1 MTVIAMSGEISAGLR
16 RLRIGVA
23 GLGRL
28 GKHHAQNLA
37 YRVPG
42 AELIAVCSP
51 LGEERA
57 WAREAL
63 PGPRL
68 YDEYA
73 KLLDDGEVD
82 AVWLVTPS
90 SLHAQQI
97 VDALRAGKHV
107 FCEKPLSLDPGE
119 CERVLAEAARFPSLQ
134 VTIGFM
140 RRFDP
145 SYQDAFGKI
154 DAGSIGRPFLV
165 RSQTADKNDL
175 DGFFVRFAATS
186 GGIFLDCTVHDIDIA
201 RWLLGKPRATRVYA
215 AGAIALHEG
224 LREFGDVDNGVA
236 ICEFEGGKLA
246 VFYASRTQAHGNDT
260 HSEVIGTAGALAIG
274 RNPRANRVEI
284 YDAGGIR
291 NECTPTFLDRFEEA
305 FVLEAQAFV
314 ASIRG
319 AAAGS
324 LQAGA
329 TLADALE
336 ATRIGHA
343 MRQSLQSGQAVTL

>member
-1 MTVIAMSGEISAGLR
+1 MTLTAMSGESTAGSR
-16 RLRIGVA
+16 PLRIGVA

-28 GKHHAQNLA
+28 GKRHAQNLA

-42 AELIAVCSP
+42 AELVAVCSP
-51 LGEERA
+51 VGDERA
-57 WAREAL
+57 WARETL
-63 PGPRL
+63 PAPRL
-68 YDEYA
+68 YDDYA
-73 KLLDDGEVD
+73 KLLADSQVD
-82 AVWLVTPS
+82 VVWLVTPS

-107 FCEKPLSLDPGE
+107 FCEKPLSLDPAE
-119 CERVLAEAARFPSLQ
+119 CERVLAEAARFPHLQ
-134 VTIGFM
+134 ATIGFM

-145 SYQDAFGKI
+145 SYRDAFDKI
-154 DAGSIGRPFLV
+154 AAGTIGRPFLV

-175 DGFFVRFAATS
+175 DGFFVQFAATS
-186 GGIFLDCTVHDIDIA
+186 GGIFLDCTVHDIDVA
-201 RWLLGKPRATRVYA
+201 RWLLGKPRATRVFA

-246 VFYASRTQAHGNDT
+246 MFYASRTQAHGNDT

-291 NECTPTFLDRFEEA
+291 NECTPTFFDRFEEA
-305 FVLEAQAFV
+305 FLREAQAFV

-319 AAAGS
+319 AAVGA
-324 LQAGA
+324 QQTGA

-343 MRQSLQSGQAVTL
+343 LRQSLQSGQAVTL